1 MRSEDSEAFRGV
13 MEDLC
18 TAFNR
23 PCTDA
28 LVRVFAE
35 SLKALHIADVKH
47 ASESYRKNGK
57 RFPAPKDLMPERRA
71 RAPMPR
77 EPEPQM
83 TWWAKIA
90 NKILLAV
97 AYQDIRRGFKPMAEY
112 PPMPKGGY
120 GLPLML
126 PRPVDDTVLQRALAA
141 KADYVRMAEEAEI
154 LGDRWTDEEFAEL
167 AFDGLEQI
175 LSTRAAA

>member
-77 EPEPQM
+77 QPEPQM
-83 TWWAKIA
+83 TRWAKIA

-97 AYQDIRRGFKPMAEY
+97 AYQDIRRGFKPMAEF
-112 PPMPKGGY
+112 PPPEGDSDSR
-120 GLPLML
+120 LRL
-126 PRPVDDTVLQRALAA
+126 PRPADDTVLQRALAA

-154 LGDRWTDEEFAEL
+154 LGERWTDEEFAEL